1 MRILL
6 FFVLALC
13 SCKSYF
19 PPEDYCVKGTYV
31 GKDSVLIESDIYG
44 AKLFGNCIK
53 VEKLENGVHSFFDQ
67 QLVSINKNTFK
78 FDYTIATDYGIG
90 NCEDL
95 HNIRRVG
102 TFNFS
107 GNKLVI
113 EYSVGEVGQTM
124 SQYRFEG
131 WR

>member
-1 MRILL
+1 MRIIL

-13 SCKSYF
+13 SCKSYL
-19 PPEDYCVKGTYV
+19 PPEDYCIKGTYV
-31 GKDSVLIESDIYG
+31 GGDTVLYQSGIYG
-44 AKLFGNCIK
+44 AKMFGNCIK
-53 VEKLENGVHSFFDQ
+53 VEKLEDGTHSFFDQ
-67 QLVSINKNTFK
+67 ELVPINKNTFK
-78 FDYTIATDYGIG
+78 FDYTTATDYGIA
-90 NCEDL
+90 NREEV
-95 HNIRRVG
+95 HYIRRMG

-107 GNKLVI
+107 GHKLVI